1 MLRTS
6 VLHADGRVERDVP
19 VTEAYRL
26 PEGST
31 AWVDMEE
38 PTAEEL
44 ELLRKRWSFHPLAVE
59 DCVHHQRLS
68 KIERYPTH
76 GFVVFHA
83 LDRSTPDVPLD
94 TIAVRVFIRPGM
106 IVTVHPKG
114 SGALE
119 HVWDALKLYPER
131 VGSTSERLM
140 HAVLDAIVDDF
151 MKLLYEYEERV
162 DELEDRAGRAHDRRL
177 VHDLVRMRRDLL
189 FVRRIVLPQR
199 EVVRRFIDADD
210 TTFTPEGRVY
220 FRDVL
225 DHIEVIHDTTN
236 LLLEVCNGA
245 LQVRAEAVN
254 ERLNQV
260 MKYLAVVSTLLLPM
274 TVISGAFG
282 MNFKEIPLADHVHGF
297 GYAIL
302 MMLVSALALLVV
314 FRVRRWF

>member
-1 MLRTS
+1 MIRTS
-6 VLHADGRVERDVP
+6 VLHSDGRVERDVP
-19 VTEAYRL
+19 VTEAYRP

-44 ELLRKRWSFHPLAVE
+44 QLLSERWKFHSLAVE
-59 DCVHHQRLS
+59 DCIHRQRLS
-68 KIERYPTH
+68 KFERYPTH
-76 GFVVFHA
+76 GFIVFHG

-94 TIAVRVFIRPGM
+94 TIAVRVFLRPGL
-106 IVTVHPKG
+106 VVSVHPKG

-119 HVWDALKLYPER
+119 HVWDVLKLYPER
-131 VGSTSERLM
+131 VGSTAERLV
-140 HAVLDAIVDDF
+140 HAIMDAIVDDF
-151 MKLLYEYEERV
+151 MRLLYDLEERV
-162 DELEDRAGRAHDRRL
+162 DLLEERAYQAGDRAIAG
-177 VHDLVRMRRDLL
+177 DLVRMRRDLL
-189 FVRRIVLPQR
+189 YVRRVVLPQR
-199 EVVRRFIDADD
+199 EVVRRFIDTED
-210 TTFTPEGRVY
+210 TTFTSEGRVY

-245 LQVRAEAVN
+245 LQIRSEIINA
-254 ERLNQV
+254 RLNTV
-260 MKYLAVVSTLLLPM
+260 MKYLAVVSTMLLPM

-282 MNFKEIPLADHVHGF
+282 MNFDVIPLSHDPHGF
-297 GYAIL
+297 GYAVG